1 MCPLRLFFL
10 MKEFSE
16 IIPLQGITSGAQGDS
31 ISLKDW
37 KIQWEMKVNE
47 IKIKKYLETLIALWL
62 KWTGM
67 VEIKHKD
74 LLDMVPIMLCH
85 NSLWIMGLRIYGEGK
100 TQILLSSP
108 TSIDPLVHKIQD
120 RQGLY

>member
-1 MCPLRLFFL
+1 
-10 MKEFSE
+10 MKEFSV

-67 VEIKHKD
+67 VEIKHKE
-74 LLDMVPIMLCH
+74 LLDMVPIMLCQ

-120 RQGLY
+120 RQSLY